1 MDSTYHLYNTSLSLS
16 DHCKYLGIILQSNLK
31 WNRHIEETIAGTNSI
46 LGLLRRNI
54 KVASTYVKDL
64 AYRALI
70 RPKLEYASAV
80 WSPWQQFLVD
90 NIEKVRLRSAH
101 YVLNDYRS
109 DSSVTAMI
117 NHLNWEDRH
126 NKASL
131 HTFYK
136 MFNNLT
142 TIPYIQYVQLS
153 TVTSTRYS
161 HPFKLIPMLAKKNP
175 LKYIFLSRTIP
186 LWNQLPQDLVNSNS
200 FISFKN
206 KLDDYMI
213 EL

>member
-1 MDSTYHLYNTSLSLS
+1 MKFNIPKCCCLRFTEAKIHRVDSTYHLYDTSLSLS
-16 DHCKYLGIILQSNLK
+16 DHCKYLGVILQSNLK
-31 WNRHIEETIAGTNSI
+31 WNRHIEEIIAGTNSI

-70 RPKLEYASAV
+70 RPKLEYASVV

-90 NIEKVRLRSAH
+90 NIEKVQFRSAR
-101 YVLNDYRS
+101 YVLNNYRS

-117 NHLNWEDRH
+117 NHLDWESLEDHH

-136 MFNNLT
+136 MFN
-142 TIPYIQYVQLS
+142 
-153 TVTSTRYS
+153 
-161 HPFKLIPMLAKKNP
+161 
-175 LKYIFLSRTIP
+175 
-186 LWNQLPQDLVNSNS
+186 
-200 FISFKN
+200 ISQ
-206 KLDDYMI
+206 
-213 EL
+213 

>member
-1 MDSTYHLYNTSLSLS
+1 
-16 DHCKYLGIILQSNLK
+16 
-31 WNRHIEETIAGTNSI
+31 
-46 LGLLRRNI
+46 
-54 KVASTYVKDL
+54 
-64 AYRALI
+64 
-70 RPKLEYASAV
+70 
-80 WSPWQQFLVD
+80 
-90 NIEKVRLRSAH
+90 
-101 YVLNDYRS
+101 
-109 DSSVTAMI
+109 MI
-117 NHLNWEDRH
+117 NHLNWESLEDRR

-175 LKYIFLSRTIP
+175 LKYSFLSRIIP

-200 FISFKN
+200 LISFKN

>member
-1 MDSTYHLYNTSLSLS
+1 MDSTYHLYDTLLSLS
-16 DHCKYLGIILQSNLK
+16 DHCKYLGVILQSNLK

-70 RPKLEYASAV
+70 RTKLEYASVV

-90 NIEKVRLRSAH
+90 NIDKVQRHSAR
-101 YVLNDYRS
+101 YVHRS

-117 NHLNWEDRH
+117 NHLDWESLEDRH

-136 MFNNLT
+136 CLIISQRSHISSMFN
-142 TIPYIQYVQLS
+142 S
-153 TVTSTRYS
+153 
-161 HPFKLIPMLAKKNP
+161 P
-175 LKYIFLSRTIP
+175 LLLVSDTPTP
-186 LWNQLPQDLVNSNS
+186 LN
-200 FISFKN
+200 
-206 KLDDYMI
+206 
-213 EL
+213 